1 MSQRQVPPALLVAG
15 TVAALACA
23 DGAGP
28 PSGPDL
34 LTVVAHQGTDQVA
47 IGHTAVAVA
56 PAVRITDAK
65 GPREGV
71 QVEFTVLRGGGQV
84 TEHVASTDADGIA
97 RVGSWQLGPSGA
109 AQQLNARVG
118 LANTSIIFEAEAIT
132 GPYHRL
138 EPIFEPRYSEDYDLE
153 ADVFPPIRV
162 IATDVGGNPVAGVPV
177 TWQVVQGS
185 GTLTGSDLVTG
196 VNGIASG
203 GTWRLG
209 TVAGPYRVEVTPGVP
224 GSLSPG
230 FSVRTRPGPATTIEA
245 LTPVQLVAAP
255 GTNVMTPPRIR
266 VRDHYGNLVKDRQAI
281 FTVVEG
287 GGSVDNTHQIL
298 DANGTAGVMRWTLG
312 PTPGAHR
319 LTVRV
324 DQVTA
329 TFTAT
334 ANP

>member
-1 MSQRQVPPALLVAG
+1 MLRRRSLIAAALLA
-15 TVAALACA
+15 ACA
-23 DGAGP
+23 EGGGP
-28 PSGPDL
+28 PTAPVV
-34 LTVVAHQGTDQVA
+34 LTVVAHAGSDQVA

-56 PAVRITDAK
+56 PAVRINDAN

-71 QVEFTVLRGGGQV
+71 QVEFTILRGGGHV

-97 RVGSWQLGPSGA
+97 RVGSWQLGPPGA

-132 GPYHRL
+132 GPYYRL
-138 EPIFEPRYSEDYDLE
+138 ETIFEPRHFEDYDLE
-153 ADVFPPIRV
+153 AEVFPPIRA

-177 TWQVVQGS
+177 TWEVVQGS

-230 FSVRTRPGPATTIEA
+230 FSVRTRPGPAATIEA

-266 VRDHYGNLVKDRQAI
+266 VRDQYGNLVRDRQAI
-281 FTVVEG
+281 FTVTEG

-312 PTPGAHR
+312 PLPGTHR
-319 LTVRV
+319 VRVQV
-324 DQVTA
+324 DQVFTE
-329 TFTAT
+329 FTAT
-334 ANP
+334 TGP